1 MIQYLLTSPQ
11 PAIEGTDAVYQEIKA
26 IQQKVGGV
34 QTNLF
39 PLPRPNSIFPRFL
52 YGWHQWNQLKNRE
65 KSTQINHLYAPTLYH
80 FPILKQLRNPLIYT
94 IIASLKDRKLPAQA
108 HALQQFAQI
117 IVSNRRDQ
125 AILNDWGFQ
134 NHSIIRPGITTA
146 HFQAHRLPVRQQFK
160 VLMASAPWELAQF
173 DTKGVDLLLRA
184 LQQRPF
190 LHLTFLWRGF
200 LYKEMLT
207 KIKDYQVE
215 SQVQLI
221 NKKAVVADVL
231 KTVHTTVLIAKT
243 PELVKAYPHSLLES
257 ILSGKPVI
265 IGNEIPMA
273 DDVEERQ
280 CGVVVEDFNLVSL
293 LKQMDALHK
302 NYEYYAQA
310 CRTLDRAEFSAQRMV
325 VQYMDIYDK
334 INSLNRP

>member
-26 IQQKVGGV
+26 IQQKVGGIK
-34 QTNLF
+34 TNLF
-39 PLPRPNSIFPRFL
+39 PLSKPNSLFPRFL

-94 IIASLKDRKLPAQA
+94 VIASLKDRKLPAQA
-108 HALQQFAQI
+108 YALQQLAQI

-134 NHSIIRPGITTA
+134 SHSIIRPGITTA

-160 VLMASAPWELAQF
+160 ILMASAPWEAAQF
-173 DTKGVDLLLRA
+173 DTKGVDLLLTA
-184 LQQRPF
+184 LQQRPY
-190 LHLTFLWRGF
+190 LHMTFLWRGF
-200 LYKEMLT
+200 LYEEMLT
-207 KIKDYQVE
+207 KIKHYQVE

-221 NKKAVVADVL
+221 NKKVVVADVL
-231 KTVHTTVLIAKT
+231 KTVHATVLIAKT

-273 DDVEERQ
+273 DDVEESQ
-280 CGVVVEDFNLVSL
+280 FGVVVKAFNLDNL
-293 LKQMDALHK
+293 LAQMDVLYK

-310 CRTLDRAEFSAQRMV
+310 CRALDADEFSAERMV
-325 VQYMDIYDK
+325 AQYVDIYK
-334 INSLNRP
+334 KVNSSNKL